1 MTKVKICGLTNLKDL
16 ETVSNSGA
24 DAIGVITGIPSSPR
38 NVSLKVAK
46 DLISNTTIFTKSV
59 LVIAPKSLEETL
71 EICEYVKPDAIQL
84 HGENTNLRA
93 FPMVIKNID
102 IIKPLNANISDI
114 ESTALKAAELFDA
127 VLIDSSTNNKLGGTG
142 KVHDWEI
149 SRKTAEAIKPK
160 PLILAGGLH
169 PGNVIEAIN
178 RVRPYAVDVCTGTE
192 SIPGVKDPK
201 KINHFLSMVKKADRE
216 RTNLCANTEF
226 MEVLK

>member
-102 IIKPLNANISDI
+102 IIKPLKANILDI

-149 SRKTAEAIKPK
+149 SRKTAEAI
-160 PLILAGGLH
+160 
-169 PGNVIEAIN
+169 

-192 SIPGVKDPK
+192 SRPGIKDQK
-201 KINHFLSMVKKADRE
+201 KIKHFLSMVKKADRE
-216 RTNLCANTEF
+216 RANLCANTEF